1 VENPTVIPPS
11 QPAESGTTAVG
22 SGSTARGA
30 VLPQPPA
37 VLPLRPRVEGEER
50 DGVRGGTGRGS
61 NNGTTAYKRYYRLLL
76 PLPVPLN
83 PTRRWLLRVEAA
95 AVHDPHGSAACGLQA
110 VLPPWQ
116 RYCRLWLTGGTTA
129 GSAVLPL
136 ATVHTSS
143 NRNMGCRRRVRDDPT
158 QEIQCGPPLDS
169 TVSPT
174 TQDHQ
179 NRTGRDHASLLRASR
194 GQNSLVPMNDSL
206 KYLTHKISPQ
216 RHCHQ
221 SSKPLR
227 ENYALTIS
235 PFLVD

>member
-1 VENPTVIPPS
+1 
-11 QPAESGTTAVG
+11 
-22 SGSTARGA
+22 
-30 VLPQPPA
+30 
-37 VLPLRPRVEGEER
+37 
-50 DGVRGGTGRGS
+50 
-61 NNGTTAYKRYYRLLL
+61 
-76 PLPVPLN
+76 
-83 PTRRWLLRVEAA
+83 
-95 AVHDPHGSAACGLQA
+95 VHDPHGSAACGLQA

-143 NRNMGCRRRVRDDPT
+143 NRNMGCRRRVRDDST